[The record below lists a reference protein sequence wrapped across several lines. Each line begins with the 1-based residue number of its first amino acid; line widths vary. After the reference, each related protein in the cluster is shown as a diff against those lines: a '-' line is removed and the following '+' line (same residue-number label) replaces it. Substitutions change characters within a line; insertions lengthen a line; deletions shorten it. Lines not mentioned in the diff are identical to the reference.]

1 MKIFP
6 GHIKKIAFVALSGIP
21 DMEKVKRAAVMLE
34 SSGCKVVI
42 KPGVSGKTTISY
54 LASDIKTRVNDIH
67 SCWKD
72 DSIDM
77 IIAVRG
83 GYGSAHLLPF
93 LDWSLLRKRKVPF
106 LGYSD
111 LTAIHLAFYAKRVG
125 TPISGPMIQNFS
137 TIEND
142 EYTKNS
148 LANVFGKKYGILPL
162 PGKKIRVLKQGKAIG
177 PILPVTLSVLVTLI
191 GTEYLPDMRNCIL
204 LAEDINEPVYK
215 LDRYFTQLKQA
226 GILGKLSGLMLGS
239 FKQCG
244 NEKDRLKFF
253 TEISK
258 DINGPV
264 VMKVPFGHSYPR
276 VSAAFGAK
284 CSMDCKIKTPTIT
297 IENIFRRQGL

>member
-6 GHIKKIAFVALSGIP
+6 DYIKKIAFVALSGIP
-21 DMEKVKRAAVMLE
+21 DIEKVKRAVVMLE
-34 SSGCKVVI
+34 SSGYSVII
-42 KPGVSGKTTISY
+42 KPCVSKKTTISY
-54 LASDIKTRVNDIH
+54 LASDIKTRVDDIH

-72 DSIDM
+72 NSIDM

-93 LDWSLLRKRKVPF
+93 LDWSLLSKRNLPF

-111 LTAIHLAFYAKRVG
+111 LTAIHLAFYAKGIG

-142 EYTKNS
+142 EYTKAS
-148 LANVFGKKYGILPL
+148 LSNVFSKKYEILPL
-162 PGKKIRVLKQGKAIG
+162 PGKKIRILKQGKTTG
-177 PILPVTLSVLVTLI
+177 SILPVTLSVLVTLI

-215 LDRYFTQLKQA
+215 LDRYFTQLKQS
-226 GILGKLSGLMLGS
+226 GILEKLSGLMLGN

-244 NEKDRLKFF
+244 NETDRVRLFA
-253 TEISK
+253 EISK
-258 DINGPV
+258 EINGPV
-264 VMKVPFGHSYPR
+264 VMKIPFGHSYPR
-276 VSAAFGAK
+276 ISAAFGAK
-284 CSMDCKIKTPTIT
+284 CSLDCKTKIPIIT
-297 IENIFRRQGL
+297 IENIPPK